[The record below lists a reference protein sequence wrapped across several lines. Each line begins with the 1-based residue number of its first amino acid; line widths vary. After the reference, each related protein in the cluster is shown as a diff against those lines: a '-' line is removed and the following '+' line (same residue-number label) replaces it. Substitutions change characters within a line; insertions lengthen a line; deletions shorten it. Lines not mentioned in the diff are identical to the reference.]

1 MLVVVWLIYT
11 PPTPTLP
18 LSDRFYHLRVTPLG
32 RLPRLGSHRRRGVSA
47 RFEANE
53 EASVAEEAKVAGNP
67 LIVLGDKIARKP
79 HLTSFLENIRTENA
93 LLESDQAV
101 KYAIC
106 NDSNEVAITLKK
118 HLDDVKMVLIGPG
131 LTGNGVTV
139 ARMLASKA
147 HICMVID
154 PAVNPLAPDPE
165 NYKRLQGNL
174 EELGVILV
182 LVNEANESFYEPL
195 IREYVLSGM
204 AVGADL
210 SEMTPE
216 ERAEMIDKRLE
227 AVNSFP
233 SLPDTQRKVSAL
245 DDLDPPKKWAE
256 AIDPDLPTKT
266 VILKILNS
274 ARYGFRSRVETI
286 DQAVALASAKTIREI
301 VTACQIRQIFKDT
314 SETTID
320 NFWRH
325 SLAVG
330 FLSKLLSLPADPSEQ
345 STQQKTEF
353 ERYQLEEEQVE
364 LLQEVGLW
372 KKIELA
378 EDDDAFTAGLLH
390 DMGKITML
398 MCLEDSLELI
408 LALIESDVQEA
419 QEADKIWAK
428 DVIEIE
434 RMLMKDID
442 HQVIG
447 GRLAEKWEVTDTMRA
462 VITRHHDIQEHS
474 PDIIKLVGFANIGAN
489 CLYPYPATD
498 DQHPFPQLFE
508 RLDKAVKKSTKQG
521 AAAVEEAINEEI
533 FEDLVDIISRV
544 GISNHLWELVDF
556 KTYFK
561 LSYLVAPKIK
571 SATIGF
577 LQQTGG

>member
-1 MLVVVWLIYT
+1 M
-11 PPTPTLP
+11 
-18 LSDRFYHLRVTPLG
+18 
-32 RLPRLGSHRRRGVSA
+32 
-47 RFEANE
+47 
-53 EASVAEEAKVAGNP
+53 AEEGKVAGNP

-93 LLESDQAV
+93 MLESEQAV

-131 LTGNGVTV
+131 LTGNG
-139 ARMLASKA
+139 A
-147 HICMVID
+147 HAGEQSAHLHGHRPRRSTPSPRIR
-154 PAVNPLAPDPE
+154 E

-182 LVNEANESFYEPL
+182 LVNDANESFYEPL

-204 AVGADL
+204 PVGSDL

-233 SLPDTQRKVSAL
+233 SLPDTQRKVSGL

-345 STQQKTEF
+345 SAPQKTEF
-353 ERYQLEEEQVE
+353 ERYQLEEEQ
-364 LLQEVGLW
+364 G
-372 KKIELA
+372 
-378 EDDDAFTAGLLH
+378 
-390 DMGKITML
+390 
-398 MCLEDSLELI
+398 
-408 LALIESDVQEA
+408 
-419 QEADKIWAK
+419 
-428 DVIEIE
+428 
-434 RMLMKDID
+434 
-442 HQVIG
+442 
-447 GRLAEKWEVTDTMRA
+447 
-462 VITRHHDIQEHS
+462 
-474 PDIIKLVGFANIGAN
+474 
-489 CLYPYPATD
+489 
-498 DQHPFPQLFE
+498 
-508 RLDKAVKKSTKQG
+508 
-521 AAAVEEAINEEI
+521 
-533 FEDLVDIISRV
+533 
-544 GISNHLWELVDF
+544 
-556 KTYFK
+556 
-561 LSYLVAPKIK
+561 
-571 SATIGF
+571 
-577 LQQTGG
+577 

>member
-1 MLVVVWLIYT
+1 MRPGAWRN
-11 PPTPTLP
+11 
-18 LSDRFYHLRVTPLG
+18 RFVSEEVAQVT
-32 RLPRLGSHRRRGVSA
+32 
-47 RFEANE
+47 
-53 EASVAEEAKVAGNP
+53 GNP
-67 LIVLGDKIARKP
+67 LIVLGDRIARKP

-93 LLESDQAV
+93 LLDSHEAV

-106 NDSNEVAITLKK
+106 GDSSEVAITLKK

-139 ARMLASKA
+139 ARMLATKA
-147 HICMVID
+147 HIVMVID
-154 PAVNPLAPDPE
+154 PAINPLAPDPE
-165 NYKRLQGNL
+165 NYKTLQRNL

-182 LVNEANESFYEPL
+182 LANDATESFYEPL
-195 IREYVLSGM
+195 IKEYVLSGLP
-204 AVGADL
+204 VGSDL

-216 ERAEMIDKRLE
+216 ERAQMIDKRLE

-233 SLPDTQRKVSAL
+233 SLPDTQRKVSDL

-301 VTACQIRQIFKDT
+301 VTACQIRAIFQNT
-314 SETTID
+314 TETTID
-320 NFWRH
+320 QFWRH

-330 FLSKLLSLPADPSEQ
+330 FLAKLFSLPADPSAQ

-353 ERYQLEEEQVE
+353 ERYQLEEEQVA
-364 LLQEVGLW
+364 LLQEVKLW
-372 KKIELA
+372 EKIELG
-378 EDDDAFTAGLLH
+378 ENDDAFTAGLLH
-390 DMGKITML
+390 DMGKVTML

-408 LALIESDVQEA
+408 LALIEQEVQEE
-419 QEADKIWAK
+419 QEAGNIWARNA
-428 DVIEIE
+428 IEIE
-434 RMLMKDID
+434 RLLMKDID

-447 GRLAEKWEVTDTMRA
+447 GRLAEKWEVDESIRT
-462 VITRHHDIQEHS
+462 VITRHHEIQEHS
-474 PDIIKLVGFANIGAN
+474 PGIIKYVGLANAAAN

-498 DQHPFPQLFE
+498 TQHPFPLLFE
-508 RLDKAVKKSTKQG
+508 RIDKAVKKSTKQG
-521 AAAVEEAINEEI
+521 AEAVEEAINEEI
-533 FEDLVDIISRV
+533 FEDLVDIISRL

-556 KTYFK
+556 KSFFK
-561 LSYLVAPKIK
+561 LSYIIAPKIK

>member
-1 MLVVVWLIYT
+1 MPEEVAQ
-11 PPTPTLP
+11 
-18 LSDRFYHLRVTPLG
+18 VT
-32 RLPRLGSHRRRGVSA
+32 
-47 RFEANE
+47 
-53 EASVAEEAKVAGNP
+53 GNP
-67 LIVLGDKIARKP
+67 LIVLGDRIARKP
-79 HLTSFLENIRTENA
+79 HLTSFLENIRVENA
-93 LLESDQAV
+93 LLDPHEAV

-106 NDSNEVAITLKK
+106 NDSSEVAITLKK

-139 ARMLASKA
+139 ARMLATKA
-147 HICMVID
+147 HIVMVID
-154 PAVNPLAPDPE
+154 PAINPLAPDPE
-165 NYKRLQGNL
+165 NYKTLQRNL

-182 LVNEANESFYEPL
+182 LANDATESFYEPL
-195 IREYVLSGM
+195 IKEYVLSGM
-204 AVGADL
+204 PVGANL
-210 SEMTPE
+210 SDMSPE
-216 ERAEMIDKRLE
+216 ERAAMIDKRLE

-233 SLPDTQRKVSAL
+233 SLPDTQRKVSDL

-301 VTACQIRQIFKDT
+301 VTACQIRAIFQNT
-314 SETTID
+314 TETTID

-330 FLSKLLSLPADPSEQ
+330 FLAKLFSLPADPSAQ

-353 ERYQLEEEQVE
+353 ERYQLEEEQAA
-364 LLQEVGLW
+364 LLQEFRLW
-372 KKIELA
+372 EKIELG
-378 EDDDAFTAGLLH
+378 ENDDAFTAGLLH
-390 DMGKITML
+390 DMGKVTML

-408 LALIESDVQEA
+408 LALIEQEVQEE
-419 QEADKIWAK
+419 QEAGNIWARNA
-428 DVIEIE
+428 IEIE
-434 RMLMKDID
+434 RLLMKDID

-447 GRLAEKWEVTDTMRA
+447 GRLAEKWEVDDSVRT
-462 VITRHHDIQEHS
+462 VITRHHEIQEHS
-474 PDIIKLVGFANIGAN
+474 PGIIKYVGLANAAAN

-498 DQHPFPQLFE
+498 TQHPFPLLFE
-508 RLDKAVKKSTKQG
+508 RIDKAVKKSTKQG
-521 AAAVEEAINEEI
+521 VEAVEEAINEDI
-533 FEDLVDIISRV
+533 FEDLVDIISRL

-556 KTYFK
+556 KSFFK
-561 LSYLVAPKIK
+561 LSYVVAPKIK